1 MWSMRLRKN
10 TDLAVNGMSYSD
22 RAGKMRTVTVIVT
35 VTPEDLDQRTLLQEF
50 AFQRKLEENAWKAG
64 QGKVPVQRFEDFRKN
79 RISTEYGTVSPCIKG
94 AYTLAMSGRFFPRN
108 FRCRLRMESLQLD
121 HKIRGFAGEDVLLS
135 GVESRTSSPVRIER
149 NEQCVSEKYPGST
162 CGEGCRVV
170 QAGSRL
176 LPWTGSKLRKRSI
189 RRYES

>member
-1 MWSMRLRKN
+1 M
-10 TDLAVNGMSYSD
+10 
-22 RAGKMRTVTVIVT
+22 IVT
-35 VTPEDLDQRTLLQEF
+35 VTPEDFGSEDALAGI

-94 AYTLAMSGRFFPRN
+94 AYTLANVREIFPKE
-108 FRCRLRMESLQLD
+108 LSLSLEDGILAMD

-162 CGEGCRVV
+162 RVGKAPGM

-176 LPWTGSKLRKRSI
+176 LPWTGSKLRKRS
-189 RRYES
+189 SVVMNLKVS